1 MFKKLESKAWNTIK
15 NVFFCIS
22 AWLLSWLSFV
32 EFQSSIS
39 CCSPK
44 SDEDEGLKCQHYDS
58 RGSPR
63 LAICC
68 HYCNP
73 QMSLWVISV
82 HINVVSCQ
90 LNRWRNFSHGSSED
104 KIVKQLSRESFFKTY
119 CTFLAVLLCKSIV
132 FCCVFQ
138 SLEQFIWT
146 RVEVIKK
153 VLKSEFFFCL
163 WEVIFWGWAHR
174 TEPWWVRQVHVDCIS
189 PVGLQRETDTPCLS
203 DQIVISESGKVVN

>member
-73 QMSLWVISV
+73 QMSPWVISV

-119 CTFLAVLLCKSIV
+119 CTFLAVLLCKNIV

-153 VLKSEFFFCL
+153 VLKSDFFFVSEKSYF
-163 WEVIFWGWAHR
+163 EVEL
-174 TEPWWVRQVHVDCIS
+174 TEQNPGGSDRSMWTVYHLLVSRGRQTLMS
-189 PVGLQRETDTPCLS
+189 EWSNS
-203 DQIVISESGKVVN
+203 D